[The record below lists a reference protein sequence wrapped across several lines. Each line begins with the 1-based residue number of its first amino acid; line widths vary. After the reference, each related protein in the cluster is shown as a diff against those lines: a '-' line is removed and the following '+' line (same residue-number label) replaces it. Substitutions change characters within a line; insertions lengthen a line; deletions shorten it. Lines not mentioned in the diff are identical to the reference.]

1 MTGPM
6 NRLQQLA
13 QTYNLMPTIAVLQQN
28 GQGVQISIEMDISQF
43 EKKPAG
49 AVVLR
54 QVAWGKNQEQA
65 KLKAVKEVLKHK
77 SIKALTVS
85 ATQPLFPEQMHTTK
99 SYKKKKGKQHK
110 KGDQDGTWISASCFF
125 NHPNIALTLFEKFL
139 AERGALVEYVESGE
153 YPECKVDC
161 VIDGNVVGT
170 GTSKGK
176 WTAKKYAIKHAY
188 YALKNEEKAKGEGE
202 TTKTEPTGDEEQ
214 KEGEATA

>member
-1 MTGPM
+1 MSSPLA
-6 NRLQQLA
+6 RLQQLA
-13 QTYNLMPTIAVLQQN
+13 QTYNLVPTIAVLQQN

-54 QVAWGKNQEQA
+54 QTAYGKNQEAA
-65 KLKAVKEVLKHK
+65 KIKAVREILKHK

-85 ATQPLFPEQMHTTK
+85 ATQPLFPEQMHNK
-99 SYKKKKGKQHK
+99 NYKKKKGKQQK
-110 KGDQDGTWISASCFF
+110 KGEQDGTWISASCFF

-139 AERGALVEYVESGE
+139 AERGALVEYNESGE
-153 YPECKVDC
+153 YPECKVEC

-170 GTSKGK
+170 GTAKGK

-188 YALKNEEKAKGEGE
+188 FALKNADKEKGKGE
-202 TTKTEPTGDEEQ
+202 TKSEPTGEEEQ
-214 KEGEATA
+214 KEGEAETTA